1 MAIMVITGIIAN
13 TTIMGAGIATSTA
26 IIGKDTDIRAIN
38 TDKDTDTD
46 IILDTSMDIHMTY
59 MVINVLIM
67 LTEVII
73 NTIMKATRVDSAKA
87 TMMGTKAMI
96 KIPNVLTNTVK
107 NHMEAQQG
115 VMRILKAF
123 SVAMKMDLGRVIAPV
138 KNNYD
143 KYITHS
149 IN

>member
-13 TTIMGAGIATSTA
+13 TTIMGAGIATITG
-26 IIGKDTDIRAIN
+26 IISKDTDISAIN

-46 IILDTSMDIHMTY
+46 IILDTSM
-59 MVINVLIM
+59 VINATIVV
-67 LTEVII
+67 TEVMI

-115 VMRILKAF
+115 VMRILKVF

-138 KNNYD
+138 K
-143 KYITHS
+143 KKL
-149 IN
+149 